1 MTKKILAVLMAVSL
15 LLSCGVFAL
24 ANETPTD
31 IPTDTPTDVTALR
44 VVFDANGGEGSLDYV
59 LAENGAIVIPGFTM
73 NKGVLEFKGWNT
85 HVDGT
90 GVPYKAGD
98 TVKLADVAAD
108 NAEQTKTLE
117 EGNYVTLYAQ
127 WAASGYEEYI
137 ITYKAN
143 GGEGDDIFDDFGY
156 NAGMEAEVFD
166 NEFVREG
173 YEFVAWNTE
182 ADGTG
187 TAYAPYDTIVVNSDI
202 VLYAIW
208 EGGEDVSVDDEID
221 DETDSENVETGDA
234 SAVAVALGVGIVAL
248 GAVAVLKKKD

>member
-1 MTKKILAVLMAVSL
+1 MTKKILAVLMAVAL

-44 VVFDANGGEGSLDYV
+44 VVFDANGGQGSQEFA
-59 LAENGAIVIPGFTM
+59 LAENGAAVIPEFTM
-73 NKGVLEFKGWNT
+73 TKGTLEFKGWNT

-90 GVPYKAGD
+90 GIPYKAGD
-98 TVKLADVAAD
+98 SVKLADVAKD
-108 NAEQTKTLE
+108 NEAQTKTLE

-127 WAASGYEEYI
+127 WAVSGYVEYI

-143 GGEGDDIFDDFGY
+143 GAEGDDIYDDFGY
-156 NAGMEAEVFD
+156 IAGQDAMVFD

-173 YEFVAWNTE
+173 YEFVSWNTE
-182 ADGTG
+182 ADGSG
-187 TAYAPYDTIVVNSDI
+187 TSYAPYDTIVVNGDV

-208 EGGEDVSVDDEID
+208 EGGDDNATTD
-221 DETDSENVETGDA
+221 DTTETDDENVETGDA
-234 SAVAVALGVGIVAL
+234 SATAVALGVGIVAL
-248 GAVAVLKKKD
+248 GALVVLKKKH